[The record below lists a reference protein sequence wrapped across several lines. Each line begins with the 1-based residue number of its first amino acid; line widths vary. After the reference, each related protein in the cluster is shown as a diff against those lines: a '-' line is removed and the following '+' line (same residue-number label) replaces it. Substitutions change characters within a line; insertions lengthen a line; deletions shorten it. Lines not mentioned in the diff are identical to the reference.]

1 MESRLKE
8 RLTGAAILVAL
19 IVLVV
24 PEIFSGRPA
33 QVDTSRAPPAL
44 EGAPVRSY
52 TIDLNASGTQA
63 TPLQLS
69 GAPAAVPVPAA
80 VPPRAAVPSR
90 AAVPPRAAV
99 TATTPARSAP
109 AAGEVASVH
118 ASTHAGAQASVQ
130 TSTTGASGW
139 SVQLGVFSKAANAT
153 RLAQTAHG
161 KGFPVRVSR
170 SSRGLYRVALVGLSS
185 RTDALRASRRLRA
198 AGLPAAVLGPR

>member
-90 AAVPPRAAV
+90 AAV

-139 SVQLGVFSKAANAT
+139 SVQLGVFSKAANAA

-170 SSRGLYRVALVGLSS
+170 SSRGLYRVALVGLSN
-185 RTDALRASRRLRA
+185 RTDAVRASRRLRA